1 MKKVLFTMVILL
13 IILGLVV
20 GYIVIMNGNK
30 EYCYDTSHRGVYPV
44 NPYCEKC
51 GARDGIVMH
60 QCTNPNGKEK
70 YCRVCGKI
78 VFAE

>member
-1 MKKVLFTMVILL
+1 MKKGIIIIIILL
-13 IILGLVV
+13 AILGLV
-20 GYIVIMNGNK
+20 YAIIINGHK
-30 EYCYDTSHRGVYPV
+30 EYCYDVSHRGVYPV

-60 QCTNPNGKEK
+60 KCTNPDGKEK

-78 VFAE
+78 VYTK